1 MFGDSNTLQDVI
13 EKDISQKLMKRD
25 SRWNLVLTDFNSMLA
40 TKHLE
45 AMLTFLELSPASSC
59 KGEEAGDNL
68 ILFPAVVQSWLGLRL
83 LIAQTFHSSYS
94 IQHK

>member
-1 MFGDSNTLQDVI
+1 M
-13 EKDISQKLMKRD
+13 
-25 SRWNLVLTDFNSMLA
+25 WNLVLTDFNSMLA

-68 ILFPAVVQSWLGLRL
+68 ILFPAVVQS
-83 LIAQTFHSSYS
+83 
-94 IQHK
+94 